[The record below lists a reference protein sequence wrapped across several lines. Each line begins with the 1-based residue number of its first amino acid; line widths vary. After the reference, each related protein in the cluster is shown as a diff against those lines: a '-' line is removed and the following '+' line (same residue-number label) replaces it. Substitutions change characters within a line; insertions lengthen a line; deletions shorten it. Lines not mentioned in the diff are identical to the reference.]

1 MNTKVGPMGVWLEW
15 LAANAVGAL
24 AGGLAVFLLSFAV
37 LAEYAVYAGIVLLP
51 ALLAT
56 SQWLFLRRL
65 FGASA
70 TWIPANIVLCAAML
84 APLFGLAWLAVDN
97 AEGGITDPQLLALAA
112 ICTIV
117 AIGLGGAQRMILYQ
131 WYSAKLRWVSATV
144 VGAAPGLTAA
154 LYLAA
159 ILPESIGFGAPLTL
173 TVLWVFLWIVI
184 AIPQGFV
191 LDRLARRGAS
201 EDGVA
206 ADA

>member
-37 LAEYAVYAGIVLLP
+37 LAEYAIYAGIVLLP

-97 AEGGITDPQLLALAA
+97 TEGGITDPQLLALAA

-159 ILPESIGFGAPLTL
+159 ILPENLGFGAPLTL

-191 LDRLARRGAS
+191 LDRLARRGAP